1 MRASPALLLVQ
12 FSLWSAFIC
21 YLAFCRLTSAA
32 TIGMFCVNICL
43 TESNLSREESA
54 TDCLGNRLWQ
64 QRHYSSINVFSFS
77 VLSVYHIWRPR
88 RYAKWD
94 RLRRTRMAMASQ
106 LERTKCWRDVLPNAA
121 IWGLRVGLHKTQ
133 WQMFLKWTLWF
144 PVTAS
149 YENLNTGKFQ

>member
-12 FSLWSAFIC
+12 FSLWSALIC

-64 QRHYSSINVFSFS
+64 QRYYSSINVFSFS
-77 VLSVYHIWRPR
+77 VLSVYHMWRSWG
-88 RYAKWD
+88 YARWD
-94 RLRRTRMAMASQ
+94 RLRGTRMAIASQ
-106 LERTKCWRDVLPNAA
+106 PNVEEMYAKCSHLRFKSWFTQNTMTNVTKV
-121 IWGLRVGLHKTQ
+121 KTD
-133 WQMFLKWTLWF
+133 
-144 PVTAS
+144 
-149 YENLNTGKFQ
+149 FQLLLAMKI

>member
-1 MRASPALLLVQ
+1 MRASPALLLVR

-94 RLRRTRMAMASQ
+94 RLRKTRMAMASQ
-106 LERTKCWRDVLPNAA
+106 LERTNVEEMYAKCSH
-121 IWGLRVGLHKTQ
+121 LRFKSWFTQNTMTNVSKVKT
-133 WQMFLKWTLWF
+133 
-144 PVTAS
+144 VISS
-149 YENLNTGKFQ
+149 YC